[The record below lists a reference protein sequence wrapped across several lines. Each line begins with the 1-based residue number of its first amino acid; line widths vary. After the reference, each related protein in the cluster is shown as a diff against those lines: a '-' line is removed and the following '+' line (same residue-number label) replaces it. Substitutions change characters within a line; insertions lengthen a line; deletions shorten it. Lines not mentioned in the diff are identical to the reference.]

1 MKSDLIE
8 IYFWF
13 EKSKIV
19 IFIKNFVNQKSKKVK
34 VKLKVKKYLNLDKIY
49 LN

>member
-34 VKLKVKKYLNLDKIY
+34 VK
-49 LN
+49 

>member
-19 IFIKNFVNQKSKKVK
+19 IFIKNFVNQKSKV
-34 VKLKVKKYLNLDKIY
+34 KVKKY
-49 LN
+49 